1 MIVMKRN
8 SGVTIVELLI
18 VIVIMGIIAAF
29 AVVNVNSILTNTRI
43 KVDTFNL
50 GTLNS
55 VTEDYATYKSITSGD
70 IFVGVSTDNDR
81 MNTLISNGY
90 LEGIVV
96 AQQNDAVFS
105 WDVDNQTWTLVGGEV
120 GSLDGGS
127 TNYVFSSSTLEDV
140 IDDGAVSINM
150 SKWSDEDGYIINSTG
165 ETRIFFPISLNT
177 YTVSVSAQLSPGSNG
192 GYGIFFDTYLQN
204 DNEDRDYGYV
214 LQFDRGYDSG
224 SLIVRPRTNG
234 SEGSP
239 VWILKAKSSDLFP
252 TYAIDP
258 SWWSDTHQIKIVVT
272 NVSETTRKAS
282 FYVDNVYFGEMTYNN
297 VISDKDIYTGFR
309 GWGSYTTK
317 FYSISVN

>member
-1 MIVMKRN
+1 MSKN
-8 SGVTIVELLI
+8 KGVTIIELLI
-18 VIVIMGIIAAF
+18 VIVVMSIIAGF
-29 AVVNVNSILTNTRI
+29 VIINVTSILTNTRI

-55 VTEDYATYKSITSGD
+55 VTEDFAEYKNVTSGD
-70 IFVGVSTDNDR
+70 IFVGSSTDYDR
-81 MNTLISNGY
+81 MMILVDNGH
-90 LEGIVV
+90 LERIVV
-96 AQQNDAVFS
+96 AQQTDASFV
-105 WDVDNQTWTLVGGEV
+105 WDVDNQTWTLVGGEL
-120 GSLDGGS
+120 GNLDGGS
-127 TNYVFSSSTLEDV
+127 TNYIFSTSTLTNV
-140 IDDGAVSINM
+140 LDDGAVSPKISMWIDN
-150 SKWSDEDGYIINSTG
+150 DGYLTNKGG
-165 ETRIFFPISLNT
+165 ESRLFIPVLLNT
-177 YTVSVSAQLSPGSNG
+177 YTITVSAALSDGSNG

-204 DNEDRDYGYV
+204 DDEDRDTGYA

-239 VWILKAKSSDLFP
+239 VWTLKAKNSDLFP
-252 TYAIDP
+252 TTSEDA
-258 SWWSDTHQIKIVVT
+258 SWWTDTHQIKIVIT

-309 GWGSYTTK
+309 GWGSYPTK